1 MGSPSEAGHKLEKNN
16 EIIAILIFK
25 FLAKLCGKIGID

>member
-1 MGSPSEAGHKLEKNN
+1 MLKTD

-25 FLAKLCGKIGID
+25 FEFPLIVKKNKININKMGVK